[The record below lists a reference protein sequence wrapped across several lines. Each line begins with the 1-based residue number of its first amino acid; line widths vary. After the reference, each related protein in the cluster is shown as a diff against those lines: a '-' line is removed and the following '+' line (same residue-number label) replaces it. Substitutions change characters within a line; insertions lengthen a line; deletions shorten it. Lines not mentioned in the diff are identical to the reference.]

1 LALLVGITYAA
12 RSSSNTRGGLA
23 VAIKMQIRRGT
34 LTAWASANPV
44 LVAGELGFVTDAGK
58 TAFKIGDGTL
68 AWTSLAYVNSTYPE
82 LLPDAGGDLD
92 LATVQGR
99 YPLLN
104 ASTYTN
110 DPSEFSGGA
119 TDGDSVLMVT
129 VPASGI
135 VIQELTTSKTS
146 KRWIRG
152 KNAGTWSAWQRL
164 HGVIATDS
172 LTVVNLTATG
182 TVVANQLGVGVSS
195 PQAKIHV
202 AVSNPTR
209 GIVGIV
215 TNTGTSSLTG
225 SQIQLTQNTI
235 QDYVIGQPAT
245 VDALAVWRGRN
256 TATDGTE
263 LVRLTSTALASTV
276 NVTAPG
282 MQAGSSGLTSSGG
295 LTVSS
300 GTTELAVPLVL
311 ATAAAAGT
319 SVFSTKNTGGTVVT
333 TIRGDGVPTAGTDL
347 ATKSYVDAAGAVY
360 NGTLAAIQN
369 FVLSNGSPPSYTLSI
384 ASNSIGVEHWY
395 KVTST
400 SNPSSGSP
408 RFADIF
414 ITVPSGVSAIF
425 TVESNYGVGD
435 GLGITFAPAPTAGRI
450 IPAATVA
457 TVRLSNGSGSVGLAG
472 IAAGWFSVKKIVT
485 I

>member
-1 LALLVGITYAA
+1 M
-12 RSSSNTRGGLA
+12 
-23 VAIKMQIRRGT
+23 AIKMQIRRGT
-34 LTAWASANPV
+34 LAAWDAASNPV
-44 LVAGELGFVTDAGK
+44 LEPGELGFVTDVGK
-58 TAFKIGDGTL
+58 TAFKIGNTAGTGWDTL
-68 AWTSLAYVNSTYPE
+68 PYVNSTYPE
-82 LLPDAGGDLD
+82 LDVSAGNNLD
-92 LATVQGR
+92 TSLAQGR

-172 LTVVNLTATG
+172 LTVVDLTATG
-182 TVVANQLGVGVSS
+182 TVVANQVGVGTAS
-195 PQAKIHV
+195 PQAKVHV

-215 TNTGTSSLTG
+215 SNTGTSSLTG

-256 TATDGTE
+256 TANDGTE

-282 MQAGSSGLTSSGG
+282 VQAGASGLTSSGG

-300 GTTELAVPLVL
+300 GTTSLTVPLVL
-311 ATAAAAGT
+311 GTAAAAGT
-319 SVFSTKNTGGTVVT
+319 SVFSTKNTSAAVVT
-333 TIRGDGVPTAGTDL
+333 TIRGDGVPTATTDL
-347 ATKSYVDAAGAVY
+347 TTKSYVD
-360 NGTLAAIQN
+360 TELAAVTTNEIAFITVSGCDNNCLQSPSTVTG
-369 FVLSNGSPPSYTLSI
+369 FTAGSTSLPISVTSFNPTSSYVANSGTAVWSVVTLSSRKRL
-384 ASNSIGVEHWY
+384 AVSAGTWTVTQAVGV
-395 KVTST
+395 
-400 SNPSSGSP
+400 SGSP
-408 RFADIF
+408 LFYIATR
-414 ITVPSGVSAIF
+414 
-425 TVESNYGVGD
+425 
-435 GLGITFAPAPTAGRI
+435 TA
-450 IPAATVA
+450 
-457 TVRLSNGSGSVGLAG
+457 
-472 IAAGWFSVKKIVT
+472 
-485 I
+485 

>member
-1 LALLVGITYAA
+1 M
-12 RSSSNTRGGLA
+12 
-23 VAIKMQIRRGT
+23 AIKMQIRRGT

-68 AWTSLAYVNSTYPE
+68 AWTSLSYVNSTYPE

-92 LATVQGR
+92 LATAQGR

-119 TDGDSVLMVT
+119 TDGDSILMVT

-195 PQAKIHV
+195 PQAKVHV

-276 NVTAPG
+276 NVTAPSI
-282 MQAGSSGLTSSGG
+282 QAGATGLTSSGG

-300 GTTELAVPLVL
+300 GNTSLVSLTCSSTATGITPTTANH
-311 ATAAAAGT
+311 
-319 SVFSTKNTGGTVVT
+319 F
-333 TIRGDGVPTAGTDL
+333 
-347 ATKSYVDAAGAVY
+347 ATKSYVDTAVIAG
-360 NGTLAAIQN
+360 
-369 FVLSNGSPPSYTLSI
+369 
-384 ASNSIGVEHWY
+384 SNSVIVDTNAWVVTTTIPTGPTNYVINISTQLLGVEYVYYWSQGAY
-395 KVTST
+395 TST
-400 SNPSSGSP
+400 GGARAANLQITTNAGIYAQYKSGYRHSAGTTGLNTATFGYSESPIYTGYVFQPSL
-408 RFADIF
+408 
-414 ITVPSGVSAIF
+414 T
-425 TVESNYGVGD
+425 Y
-435 GLGITFAPAPTAGRI
+435 
-450 IPAATVA
+450 TVA
-457 TVRLSNGSGSVGLAG
+457 TIV
-472 IAAGWFSVKKIVT
+472 IAASSGGAVPNVNWGYITIKRIV
-485 I
+485 